1 MIDKNRFTL
10 VEYNGVPY
18 PEGFASNI
26 KEIAA
31 HFDKCEI
38 EAAENYSLH
47 TEYSYGKRKFDSR
60 LMSRFTELKSSQKDG
75 VPQLWKSNKWAEEFA
90 EFIFELTKG
99 KNPPTAI
106 EIHPPFN
113 DYCDIDSFLN
123 RYTIFE
129 KRIHSVY
136 LNSIIVIENRSGAV
150 YKGGKFV
157 IGKAKEIVE
166 LCQKI
171 KDKDINLGVVLDF
184 PQLLTAE
191 GMDTLK
197 FNVDKYLSLVDDIS
211 KHREV
216 IKGIHIWGKKKSAS
230 DRWVAHAGNLDTY
243 FGENAIS
250 KSAFIEGVL
259 KVCNDDMKRFLVP
272 EVNTGA
278 EDLSRIINDVFGF
291 EEKVNG

>member
-99 KNPPTAI
+99 KNPPTVI

-136 LNSIIVIENRSGAV
+136 PNSVIVIENRSGAV

-171 KDKDINLGVVLDF
+171 KDKDISLGVVLDF

-197 FNVDKYLSLVDDIS
+197 FNVDKYLSLVDNIS

-230 DRWVAHAGNLDTY
+230 GRWVAHAGNLDTY

-250 KSAFIEGVL
+250 KSAFASA
-259 KVCNDDMKRFLVP
+259 N
-272 EVNTGA
+272 
-278 EDLSRIINDVFGF
+278 LS
-291 EEKVNG
+291 